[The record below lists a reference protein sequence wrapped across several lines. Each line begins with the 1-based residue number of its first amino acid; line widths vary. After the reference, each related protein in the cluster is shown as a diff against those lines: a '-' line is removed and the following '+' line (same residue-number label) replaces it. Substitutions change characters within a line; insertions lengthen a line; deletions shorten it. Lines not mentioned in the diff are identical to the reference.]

1 MALRLLIVDDSAL
14 FLDAARTL
22 LEREGVRVVAVASTG
37 AEAVRHA
44 REQRPDVTLVDV
56 DLGDESGLDL
66 AWHLADA
73 AGAAGAAGHIVM
85 ISAYP
90 EADLRDLVDASPAV
104 GLVPKSQ
111 LSGRAIRQVIGEG
124 EGGPGVSAGPGT

>member
-44 REQRPDVTLVDV
+44 REQLPDVTLVDV

-66 AWHLADA
+66 ARHLAE
-73 AGAAGAAGHIVM
+73 AAGAAGHIVM

-104 GLVPKSQ
+104 GFVPKSQ
-111 LSGRAIRQVIGEG
+111 LSGRAIRQLIGEE

>member
-66 AWHLADA
+66 VRHLAE
-73 AGAAGAAGHIVM
+73 AAGAAGHIVM

-90 EADLRDLVDASPAV
+90 EADVRDLVDASPAV
-104 GLVPKSQ
+104 GFVPKSQ
-111 LSGRAIRQVIGEG
+111 LSGRAIRQLIGEE
-124 EGGPGVSAGPGT
+124 EGGPGFSAGPGT